1 MGELGGLSP
10 RAGIVLGIIVGLL
23 STSIQSLGLTLQRKS
38 HLIEDAKELP
48 ETRRP
53 AYKRRKWQVG
63 MLMFLASNIIGST
76 IQITTLPL
84 PILSTLQSAG
94 LVFNTAFATILL
106 KEPFTRYSLIGT
118 LLTCAGAALIA
129 TFGAIGEH
137 AHNLEQLIILLKRGE
152 FIAWMVSTLLV
163 VVATILLAHF
173 LKIWSSHQH
182 LERQLNR
189 AHRLSFSSSGMT
201 PTTPLIRRTFT
212 QSLPQPVQAPVS
224 RLRFIRGLAYGLISG
239 ILSAHSLLMAKS
251 AVELI
256 VRTIADRNNQFNR
269 FESWLIVL
277 ALLFFALS
285 QLYYLHLGLRLCST
299 SVLYPFVFCIYN
311 IIAILDGLIYFKQ
324 LSKLS
329 PLHAGLVAL
338 GTLVLLA
345 GVVCLSW
352 RLGDVNVEEV
362 SQAAVVP
369 ATPLTPGMGV
379 ARTSEEQERE
389 SLLPSTRPRSS
400 TSASR
405 LSRLSHSPLTGR
417 RSRVP
422 TMPACIPQDDTRD
435 IWAELDDDREKGED
449 VLLCLPPAPSPF
461 LNPKSFKKRRD
472 RSVVEAVSSP
482 TAISTRRDSTSPTPS
497 RPATGPSQL
506 LANNNISPARES
518 AGPEETGPQ
527 GNGVR
532 FVATPDQRRA
542 SRTHGDTRVDTSQ
555 DPTGHDGKDRG
566 EGDPG

>member
-137 AHNLEQLIILLKRGE
+137 AHNLQQLITLLKRGE

-173 LKIWSSHQH
+173 LKLWSSRQH
-182 LERQLNR
+182 LERQLHR
-189 AHRLSFSSSGMT
+189 SHRLSFSSSSMT

-212 QSLPQPVQAPVS
+212 QSLPPPMQARVS

-324 LSKLS
+324 LSRLS
-329 PLHAGLVAL
+329 PLHAGLIAL

-352 RLGDVNVEEV
+352 RLGDLSPEEV
-362 SQAAVVP
+362 SQAAVLP
-369 ATPLTPGMGV
+369 ATPLTPGM
-379 ARTSEEQERE
+379 AITRTSDEQERE

-405 LSRLSHSPLTGR
+405 LSRLSHSPATGR
-417 RSRVP
+417 RSRVS
-422 TMPACIPQDDTRD
+422 TMPTPIPPEDTRD
-435 IWAELDDDREKGED
+435 IWAELDDDREKGEG
-449 VLLCLPPAPSPF
+449 LLVCLPPAPSPF
-461 LNPKSFKKRRD
+461 LNQKSFKKRRD
-472 RSVVEAVSSP
+472 RS
-482 TAISTRRDSTSPTPS
+482 AISSQTALSTSPTPS
-497 RPATGPSQL
+497 RPSNGPSQVL
-506 LANNNISPARES
+506 GNNVPSPVTES
-518 AGPEETGPQ
+518 ASREEGRLQ

-532 FVATPDQRRA
+532 FVATPDRRGG
-542 SRTHGDTRVDTSQ
+542 SVFDTNGDSNCGTIDDQTSQ
-555 DPTGHDGKDRG
+555 DGKDRS